1 MSETKHKGSSIRSMT
16 QKYPPPIYSN
26 LPGTWAYSTVS
37 KRLPEIAARVIAE
50 NDYPASLNEN
60 LSWLQDEIKSHPI
73 RPLPDQNA
81 PDQENWEQY
90 IRPYLGQNW
99 LDVPWFFA
107 EHYFYRRIMAAVN
120 YFQLG
125 QDPFAYQKSAGLK
138 KSKVEIQLLSDFLAE
153 RIGKQGINSL
163 ETLREGLY
171 FSLWGNQ
178 ADLSLW
184 PADGDSS
191 PQYTSRETLQDH
203 LLASQMEQLLEFVS
217 GEGQPLPRVD
227 LMLDNAGFELISD
240 LALVDIFL
248 SHGFAERVVL
258 QAKAHPTFVS
268 DVIPADIVG
277 GIRFLIDQPEPA
289 INAFG
294 QRLENHINSGKLR
307 TTSHFFWNS
316 PLPMWELSDDLRKE
330 WKGTSL
336 VISKGD
342 ANYRR
347 LLGDR
352 QWKMTLP
359 FQDVMDFLPVPLAA
373 LRTLK
378 AELAVGLDM
387 AKIEEVKSQDP
398 DWMVNGRWGVIHFT
412 GGREAGGS

>member
-1 MSETKHKGSSIRSMT
+1 MT
-16 QKYPPPIYSN
+16 QKTPPPIYSN

-60 LSWLQDEIKSHPI
+60 LSRLQDEIKGHSI
-73 RPLPDQNA
+73 RSLLDQNA

-99 LDVPWFFA
+99 LDVPWFFV
-107 EHYFYRRIMAAVN
+107 EHYFYRRIMEAVN

-125 QDPFAYQKSAGLK
+125 QDPFAYQKSQGLK
-138 KSKVEIQLLSDFLAE
+138 NSVDEIRRLSVFLEE
-153 RIGKQGINSL
+153 RIGKQQINSR
-163 ETLREGLY
+163 ETLQEGLY

-184 PADGDSS
+184 PADSDSS
-191 PQYTSRETLQDH
+191 PQHTSQKTLQDH
-203 LLASQMEQLLEFVS
+203 LLASHMTQILAFV
-217 GEGQPLPRVD
+217 GTGAQPLPRVD

-240 LALVDIFL
+240 LALADIFISAGL
-248 SHGFAERVVL
+248 AEQVVL
-258 QAKAHPTFVS
+258 QVKAHPTFVS
-268 DVIPADIVG
+268 DVIPEDVVE
-277 GIRFLIDQPEPA
+277 GIRFLSGQSEPP
-289 INAFG
+289 IQSFG
-294 QRLENHINSGKLR
+294 HRLEGQFSSGQLITK
-307 TTSHFFWNS
+307 SHFFWNS
-316 PLPMWELSDDLRKE
+316 PLPMWELPDDLIRE
-330 WKGTSL
+330 WKGSSL

-352 QWKMTLP
+352 QWQMTLP
-359 FQDVMDFLPVPLAA
+359 FENVIDFLPVPLAA

-378 AELAVGLDM
+378 AELAVGLDLER
-387 AKIEEVKSQDP
+387 IQEVKSQDP
-398 DWMVNGRWGVIHFT
+398 DWMVDGRWGVIHFT
-412 GGREAGGS
+412 GGREYGGN